1 MTDGRDA
8 SRDHPG
14 TPDPDGFVGHE
25 AGRVP
30 ERRAPGLDEAFDV
43 VRAVLGDAAAE
54 AGGGA
59 EGEASL
65 GAGRRGGGPSAPGTT
80 AAIAD
85 SPTSNA
91 AARLGMAVP

>member
-1 MTDGRDA
+1 MTEGRDK
-8 SRDHPG
+8 SRDQPG
-14 TPDPDGFVGHE
+14 TPDRDGFGGHE
-25 AGRVP
+25 VARVP
-30 ERRAPGLDEAFDV
+30 ERRAPGLDEALDD

-59 EGEASL
+59 GGVASR

-85 SPTSNA
+85 NPTSNA
-91 AARLGMAVP
+91 AARLGMAEP

>member
-1 MTDGRDA
+1 MINPGRRIVTVSSGMRSA
-8 SRDHPG
+8 
-14 TPDPDGFVGHE
+14 
-25 AGRVP
+25 RVP
-30 ERRAPGLDEAFDV
+30 ERRAPGLDEALDDV
-43 VRAVLGDAAAE
+43 WAVLGDAAAE

-59 EGEASL
+59 EGGASL

>member
-1 MTDGRDA
+1 MTV
-8 SRDHPG
+8 SPG
-14 TPDPDGFVGHE
+14 MRSARG
-25 AGRVP
+25 P
-30 ERRAPGLDEAFDV
+30 ERRAPGPDEALDD

-54 AGGGA
+54 AGGGVPKA
-59 EGEASL
+59 VASRRR
-65 GAGRRGGGPSAPGTT
+65 GRRGGGPSAPGTT